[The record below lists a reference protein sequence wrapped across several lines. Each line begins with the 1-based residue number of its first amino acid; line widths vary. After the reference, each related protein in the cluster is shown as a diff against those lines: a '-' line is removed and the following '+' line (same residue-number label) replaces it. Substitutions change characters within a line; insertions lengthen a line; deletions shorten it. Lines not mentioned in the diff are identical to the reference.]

1 MRKAIITVAPTG
13 EGAGKSDNPAL
24 PITPEEIAQSVY
36 ESYQAGAAIAHIHVR
51 DDNGKPAMSLDKFR
65 EAFHLIREKCD
76 IVINLTTAGD
86 IRAGDEE
93 RTAHLKALK
102 PEMASFDCGSMNW
115 ANEDVFINHPR
126 FLEKLGRVMLEQRI
140 KPEVE
145 IFDTGMISNAL
156 YYIKKGLLKE
166 PVHFQFVMG
175 AGGGI
180 PASIE
185 NLIFLTRQIPEGS
198 TWSAFGIGRHHIPI
212 MAASLLLGGD
222 VRVGFEDNIYY
233 ARGVLAKSN
242 AELVERAVRLA
253 GEFGREVAA
262 PRDVREMF
270 GLRDPERQF

>member
-1 MRKAIITVAPTG
+1 
-13 EGAGKSDNPAL
+13 
-24 PITPEEIAQSVY
+24 
-36 ESYQAGAAIAHIHVR
+36 
-51 DDNGKPAMSLDKFR
+51 
-65 EAFHLIREKCD
+65 
-76 IVINLTTAGD
+76 
-86 IRAGDEE
+86 
-93 RTAHLKALK
+93 
-102 PEMASFDCGSMNW
+102 MASFDCGSMNW